1 MLTDLRLDAWITIV
15 TLVALMATLLF
26 TRLRSDVVF
35 LGAVGILFLTGVLD
49 FTQAFSGFINPSLI
63 VVGIMFVIAQDYP
76 TRVCFSGLRNM
87 CLDGRRARLRLC
99 CA

>member
-1 MLTDLRLDAWITIV
+1 MLIDLRLDAWITIV

-63 VVGIMFVIAQDYP
+63 VVGIMFVIA
-76 TRVCFSGLRNM
+76 TGLSYTGV
-87 CLDGRRARLRLC
+87 LQ
-99 CA
+99 